1 MTRSYR
7 WKLFA
12 ACMAAISLLL
22 VLLAGLG
29 FVAFKNYYLSNL
41 EARLVNEANLVA
53 DMTSYRQGDG
63 TGIRSY
69 QDICI
74 SAARDSASRITII
87 DADGVVLGDS
97 EASPGQLDN
106 HSSRPEVYSALHGD
120 TGVQIRY
127 SDTLAMD
134 MLYVAVPF
142 NNADKKGAVRLAMPL
157 ADLQSI
163 YNHALTGLL
172 GIALLCAL
180 LALLLS
186 FALSRYFARPLQSIT
201 DAVQDMARGNLKRR
215 INLHSTDELG
225 ILAQNFNE
233 MGQHIEAS
241 IAEISAVKNR
251 LEAIFSNTVNG
262 IMLIGHDGLLVYANP
277 AAMALLSLEDTFIGR
292 RYTEIIAAYEILA
305 MIDEAVKSKQPVKRT
320 VFLRRRSDRIV
331 ELNVVPVVYKDMA
344 SQDLLLILNDIT
356 ALKHLEQVRKDFV
369 ANVSHELKTP
379 VATISGFAETLLEEG
394 QESANVEEF
403 TKIIYDEAQRLTNL
417 INGLLTLSRL
427 ESDQVLPNIQK
438 VNMNALIA
446 DISARMTKLAGLSD
460 IKIVCHLPEQA
471 VWLDSDPELIDPILV
486 NLLDNAIKY
495 SSAGSQIEVG
505 LEDGPDRMVI
515 IVKDNGMG
523 IPAAE
528 LPRIFERFYRI
539 DKARSRKTGGS
550 GLGLA
555 IVKHLVENLKGD
567 IEVSSA
573 IGQGSTFRIT
583 LFK

>member
-1 MTRSYR
+1 VAADGRISYANPVALALLGGNTSMVGKKPFETIGNYELLNMIDEVR
-7 WKLFA
+7 LTCQSIYKE
-12 ACMAAISLLL
+12 ISLFNRGEKVLVAHAIPIPEKEGYLPAGVLL
-22 VLLAGLG
+22 VL
-29 FVAFKNYYLSNL
+29 N
-41 EARLVNEANLVA
+41 
-53 DMTSYRQGDG
+53 
-63 TGIRSY
+63 
-69 QDICI
+69 DI
-74 SAARDSASRITII
+74 S
-87 DADGVVLGDS
+87 
-97 EASPGQLDN
+97 
-106 HSSRPEVYSALHGD
+106 
-120 TGVQIRY
+120 
-127 SDTLAMD
+127 
-134 MLYVAVPF
+134 
-142 NNADKKGAVRLAMPL
+142 
-157 ADLQSI
+157 
-163 YNHALTGLL
+163 
-172 GIALLCAL
+172 
-180 LALLLS
+180 
-186 FALSRYFARPLQSIT
+186 
-201 DAVQDMARGNLKRR
+201 
-215 INLHSTDELG
+215 
-225 ILAQNFNE
+225 
-233 MGQHIEAS
+233 
-241 IAEISAVKNR
+241 
-251 LEAIFSNTVNG
+251 
-262 IMLIGHDGLLVYANP
+262 
-277 AAMALLSLEDTFIGR
+277 
-292 RYTEIIAAYEILA
+292 
-305 MIDEAVKSKQPVKRT
+305 
-320 VFLRRRSDRIV
+320 
-331 ELNVVPVVYKDMA
+331 ELNK
-344 SQDLLLILNDIT
+344 
-356 ALKHLEQVRKDFV
+356 LETVRKDFV

-379 VATISGFAETLLEEG
+379 VASISGFAETLLEEG